1 MGVFGLEVVQVR
13 GDFHLTG
20 VEMGLSCAAVVSD
33 LSLRFWGVESGL
45 DRAESGLTAMMAG
58 IVRSFR
64 GLGIGSEG
72 FGEVGLG
79 LGISKIKSDVG
90 EI

>member
-20 VEMGLSCAAVVSD
+20 VEMGPSCAAVVSD

-64 GLGIGSEG
+64 GLGSEG

>member
-64 GLGIGSEG
+64 GLGSEG
-72 FGEVGLG
+72 FGEVG

>member
-20 VEMGLSCAAVVSD
+20 VEMGPSCAAVVSD

-64 GLGIGSEG
+64 GLGSEG
-72 FGEVGLG
+72 FGEVG

>member
-64 GLGIGSEG
+64 GLGSEG

>member
-20 VEMGLSCAAVVSD
+20 VEMGPSCAAVVSD

-64 GLGIGSEG
+64 GLGSEG
-72 FGEVGLG
+72 FGKLGLG

>member
-58 IVRSFR
+58 IVRRRSFR
-64 GLGIGSEG
+64 GLGVGSEG
-72 FGEVGLG
+72 FGEVG